1 MQFKLF
7 LAITYLMV
15 FVKKSAETTE
25 RLSEVLNLQAMVSL
39 QRENFSSSLEYLK
52 RAEELTGTSLKLK
65 ATTLNNLACFYRR
78 TGKLRTAY
86 NYLQNAFELELKIGN
101 CPSLADTH
109 LNLCAVLSQLG
120 KTWEILSFSFWF
132 CSSKMKNM
140 VLKDRH

>member
-1 MQFKLF
+1 
-7 LAITYLMV
+7 MV

-120 KTWEILSFSFWF
+120 KT
-132 CSSKMKNM
+132 
-140 VLKDRH
+140 